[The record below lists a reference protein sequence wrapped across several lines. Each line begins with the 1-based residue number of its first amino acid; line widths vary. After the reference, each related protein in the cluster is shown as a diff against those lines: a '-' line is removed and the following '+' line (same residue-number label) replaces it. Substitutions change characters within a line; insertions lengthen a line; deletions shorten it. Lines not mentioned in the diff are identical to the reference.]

1 MKMDLKGIVESANN
15 SNAKIAVDG
24 IQADVAGFIDTG
36 SYALNALLSGTIY
49 GGVAA
54 NKITGF
60 AGEHSTGKTFFAL
73 AVARQWLMD
82 NPEGYILYFDS
93 EDAVTTQMLDDRE
106 IDKSRVATFPVA
118 TIEQFRHQAY
128 SILEKYAEEPEDK
141 SNPIFIILD
150 SLGNLSTTKEMGDI
164 AEGKD
169 TRDMTRAQVIRGT
182 FRVLTIKLG
191 EVRVP
196 MLLTNH
202 TYAAIGT
209 YVPMREMSGGSGLK
223 YAASTVLFLSS
234 KKERDGK
241 DVIGTTIHCKTYKS
255 RFTKENQ
262 MIDVSL
268 NYTTGLNRYYG
279 LADLAVEF
287 GIFKKLGKRLELPD
301 GSKMFEK
308 KLYSGAKKYFTQEI
322 LDAIDKAAGKKFRY
336 GSALTLDEAEAELDA
351 ELKEEAGG

>member
-1 MKMDLKGIVESANN
+1 MMDLKGIVESANN
-15 SNAKIAVDG
+15 HNAKIAVDG

-73 AVARQWLMD
+73 AVARQWLLD
-82 NPEGYILYFDS
+82 NPDGYILYFDS
-93 EDAVTTQMLDDRE
+93 EDAVTTQMLDERE

-118 TIEQFRHQAY
+118 TIEQFRHQAF
-128 SILEKYAEEPEDK
+128 SILEKYAEEEESK
-141 SNPIFIILD
+141 RKPIFIILD
-150 SLGNLSTTKEMGDI
+150 SLGNLSTSKEMATV

-191 EVRVP
+191 EVGVP

-268 NYTTGLNRYYG
+268 NYVTGLNRYFG
-279 LADLAVEF
+279 LAELAIEF
-287 GIFKKLGKRLELPD
+287 GIWKKVGTRLELKD
-301 GSKMFEK
+301 GSKIFLK
-308 KLYSGAKKYFTQEI
+308 KLYSDPDQYFTPEI
-322 LDAIDKAAGKKFRY
+322 LKEIDEGVGKKFRY
-336 GSALTLDEAEAELDA
+336 GSPLDLKQMDDAL
-351 ELKEEAGG
+351 EEEISE

>member
-1 MKMDLKGIVESANN
+1 MDLKGIVESANN

-73 AVARQWLMD
+73 AVARQWLID

-93 EDAVTTQMLDDRE
+93 EDAVTTQMLDERE

-118 TIEQFRHQAY
+118 TIEQFRHQAF
-128 SILEKYAEEPEDK
+128 SILEKYAEEEEAK
-141 SNPIFIILD
+141 RKPIFIILD
-150 SLGNLSTTKEMGDI
+150 SLGNLSTSKEMATV

-191 EVRVP
+191 EVGVP

-268 NYTTGLNRYYG
+268 NYVTGLNRYFG
-279 LADLAVEF
+279 LAELAIEF
-287 GIFKKLGKRLELPD
+287 GIWKKVGTRLELKD
-301 GSKMFEK
+301 GSKIFLK
-308 KLYSGAKKYFTQEI
+308 KLYSDPGQYFTQEI
-322 LDAIDKAAGKKFRY
+322 LDLIDEGVGKKFRY
-336 GSALTLDEAEAELDA
+336 GSPLDLKQMDA
-351 ELKEEAGG
+351 ELEDEVSE

>member
-1 MKMDLKGIVESANN
+1 MMDLKGIVESANN
-15 SNAKIAVDG
+15 DNAKIAEDG

-73 AVARQWLMD
+73 AVARQWLID
-82 NPEGYILYFDS
+82 NPDGYILYFDS
-93 EDAVTTQMLDDRE
+93 EDAVTTQMLDERE

-118 TIEQFRHQAY
+118 TIEQFRHQAF
-128 SILEKYAEEPEDK
+128 SILEKYAEEEEAK
-141 SNPIFIILD
+141 RKPIFIILD
-150 SLGNLSTTKEMGDI
+150 SLGNLSTSKEMATV

-191 EVRVP
+191 EVGVP

-268 NYTTGLNRYYG
+268 NYVTGLNRYFG
-279 LADLAVEF
+279 LAELAIEF
-287 GIFKKLGKRLELPD
+287 GIWKKVGTRLELKD
-301 GSKMFEK
+301 GSKIFLK
-308 KLYSGAKKYFTQEI
+308 KLYSDPGQYFTQEI
-322 LDAIDKAAGKKFRY
+322 LELIDEGVGKKFRY
-336 GSALTLDEAEAELDA
+336 GSPLD
-351 ELKEEAGG
+351 LKEMDDELEEEISE

>member
-1 MKMDLKGIVESANN
+1 MMDLKGIVESANN
-15 SNAKIAVDG
+15 NNAKVAEDG

-54 NKITGF
+54 NKITGL
-60 AGEHSTGKTFFAL
+60 AGQHSTGKTFFAL
-73 AVARQWLMD
+73 AVARQWLLD

-128 SILEKYAEEPEDK
+128 SILEKYAEEEEAK
-141 SNPIFIILD
+141 RKPIFIILD

-191 EVRVP
+191 EVGVP

-202 TYAAIGT
+202 TYAKIGS
-209 YVPMREMSGGSGLK
+209 YVPTQEMSGGSGLK
-223 YAASTVLFLSS
+223 YAASTVVFLSS

-241 DVIGTTIHCKTYKS
+241 DVIGNTIHCKTFKS

-262 MIDVSL
+262 LVDVSL
-268 NYTTGLNRYYG
+268 NYTTGLSRYFG
-279 LADLAVEF
+279 LAELAIEF
-287 GIFKKLGKRLELPD
+287 GIWKKVGTRLELKD
-301 GSKMFEK
+301 GSKIFLK
-308 KLYSGAKKYFTQEI
+308 KLLSDPARYFTQEI
-322 LDAIDKAAGKKFRY
+322 LDAIDEGVGKKFRY
-336 GSALTLDEAEAELDA
+336 GSALDLKQMDDEL
-351 ELKEEAGG
+351 EEEVSE